1 MSKLPIS
8 VVIIAGAEENNIE
21 DCLKSVLWSDDIIVV
36 NSFSKDKT
44 VEIAKK
50 YTERVYLKEWEGY
63 SKQKAYSLSLAK
75 NKWVLSIDADERV
88 TFDLK
93 LELES
98 IIKSE
103 NILDGYYIPRK
114 NYFLGKH
121 IKSCGWHPGYQL
133 RFFVKDKTHLS
144 DRKVHEAFLVDGKL
158 GYLKEYLIH
167 FTHPNIQH
175 IITKINEYSTL
186 KAEEKSLIKKVY
198 WYNFIINPA
207 AAFWQHY
214 ILRQGFKDGIHGFLV
229 SVIHSLTN
237 LLTYIKMWEIQ
248 NVKTKK

>member
-1 MSKLPIS
+1 MDKLPIS

-21 DCLKSVLWSDDIIVV
+21 DCLKSVLWSNDIVVV

-75 NKWVLSIDADERV
+75 NRWVLSIDADERV

-93 LELES
+93 QELES

-133 RFFVKDKTHLS
+133 RFFIKDKACLS

-175 IITKINEYSTL
+175 IIKKINEYSTL
-186 KAEEKSLIKKVY
+186 KAEEKSLAKKAY
-198 WYNFIINPA
+198 WYNFIINPT

-214 ILRQGFKDGIHGFLV
+214 ILRKGFKDGVHGFLV
-229 SVIHSLTN
+229 SIIHSLTN

-248 NVKTKK
+248 NIKTKK